1 MSRVLTGVT
10 LLPVLFLAACNTN
23 DGSPHSASLVAVSA
37 SEVSA
42 GMEITISG
50 NGLYD
55 SVAGGVLS
63 ATVCGVPL
71 ENVNLVGDVESIILP
86 GGSGVT
92 VRVGSEVTG
101 TVSDFTA
108 TGAGDVAVRLP
119 DGRVLVLEDAVECA
133 PEPEADVGL
142 DIAGFTAS
150 PEALLVGDEVTFEWV
165 VDYSGGD
172 ELTCHLGGVAV
183 DCAAGT
189 GTLVFDEA
197 GEISVFFEVTAGDLS
212 DVAELGLVV
221 MELPVAAVHE
231 FSVGVGQTLE
241 VDAAGLLR
249 NVTGF
254 PAPVAVPVTAGVS
267 EHGTYTIAAD
277 GAFSYSPVAGFV
289 GSDVIPY
296 TVENDAGQSEGIV
309 TVSVV
314 LGDLVVTSFTA
325 PDDARVGEAVEFS
338 WQVTHDDG
346 GQLSCSFDPG
356 DGSAVQDLAEADCA
370 AGSLSYAYTAVDWVI
385 AVFSVED
392 GLGQSVSA
400 EHQIEVVAPDGPVAV
415 DDAFTVSVDELP
427 LVLTVE
433 ELLANDVSPA
443 GGVLTV
449 SSVEALSHV
458 AFDADAGLITLDPLG
473 AFDSLPRGES
483 DTVELSYEVVDEWGS
498 SAAGTVV
505 ITIEGTAEVLAVDVS
520 PSELH
525 LFPGATRQLDLV
537 VSVHGDVSEDVH
549 WESSDWGVAT
559 VDSAGLV
566 TGVGSGAA
574 TITAVSVVDAGVSAT
589 AAVTVSDPFTM
600 LIDTRLVDADEFPL
614 SLRGTGEVTVDWGD
628 GTVEVFTDP
637 SHPRH
642 EYLVPGE
649 YVINVVGALEAGA
662 SFGTGVFP
670 HDGSEAVLA
679 VTSWGDLGITSF
691 NGAFNG
697 AVNLT
702 EVPEELPES
711 VTDLSYMFMDAARFN
726 QDIGSWDTSRVTM
739 MSGMFNG
746 ASSFNQDIGSWETG
760 EVTLMGGMFYGASSF
775 DQDIGGWD
783 TSSVTSMQS
792 MFRDAS
798 SFNQDLDDW
807 NTASVVSMSW
817 MFEGATQ
824 FNGSVGSWNTSQV
837 TSMRDMFNGAA
848 AFNQDIGGWD
858 TSQVTGMWGMFEGA
872 AAFDQD
878 IGGWDTSQVTFMR
891 AMFYG
896 AAAFNRDIGG
906 WDTSQVTNMWEMFS
920 DASSFDQDLSGWCV
934 ELIEVEPER
943 FVSSSSALRP
953 EHYPV
958 WGTCPSMSIPE

>member
-165 VDYSGGD
+165 IDYSGGD

-189 GTLVFDEA
+189 ETLAFDEA
-197 GEISVFFEVTAGDLS
+197 GEVSVTLEVVAGGLS

-221 MELPVAAVHE
+221 MELPVAADHG
-231 FSVGVGQTLE
+231 FSVGVGQTLV
-241 VDAAGLLR
+241 VDAAAGLLR
-249 NVTGF
+249 NAAGI

-267 EHGTYTIAAD
+267 EHGTYAIAAD

-289 GSDVIPY
+289 GSDVSPY
-296 TVENDAGQSEGIV
+296 AVENDAGQSEGIV

-314 LGDLVVTSFTA
+314 PGDLVVTSFTA

-370 AGSLSYAYTAVDWVI
+370 AGSLSYAYTAVDSVI

-400 EHQIEVVAPDGPVAV
+400 EHQIEVVAPVGPVAV
-415 DDAFTVSVDELP
+415 DDAFAVSVDDLP
-427 LVLTVE
+427 LVVTVE
-433 ELLANDVSPA
+433 ELLASEVSPA

-483 DTVELSYEVVDEWGS
+483 ETVEFTYGVVDEWGS

-505 ITIEGTAEVLAVDVS
+505 ITIEGTAEGLAV
-520 PSELH
+520 
-525 LFPGATRQLDLV
+525 R
-537 VSVHGDVSEDVH
+537 
-549 WESSDWGVAT
+549 
-559 VDSAGLV
+559 
-566 TGVGSGAA
+566 
-574 TITAVSVVDAGVSAT
+574 
-589 AAVTVSDPFTM
+589 
-600 LIDTRLVDADEFPL
+600 
-614 SLRGTGEVTVDWGD
+614 
-628 GTVEVFTDP
+628 
-637 SHPRH
+637 
-642 EYLVPGE
+642 
-649 YVINVVGALEAGA
+649 
-662 SFGTGVFP
+662 
-670 HDGSEAVLA
+670 
-679 VTSWGDLGITSF
+679 
-691 NGAFNG
+691 
-697 AVNLT
+697 
-702 EVPEELPES
+702 
-711 VTDLSYMFMDAARFN
+711 
-726 QDIGSWDTSRVTM
+726 
-739 MSGMFNG
+739 
-746 ASSFNQDIGSWETG
+746 
-760 EVTLMGGMFYGASSF
+760 
-775 DQDIGGWD
+775 
-783 TSSVTSMQS
+783 
-792 MFRDAS
+792 
-798 SFNQDLDDW
+798 
-807 NTASVVSMSW
+807 
-817 MFEGATQ
+817 
-824 FNGSVGSWNTSQV
+824 
-837 TSMRDMFNGAA
+837 
-848 AFNQDIGGWD
+848 
-858 TSQVTGMWGMFEGA
+858 
-872 AAFDQD
+872 
-878 IGGWDTSQVTFMR
+878 
-891 AMFYG
+891 
-896 AAAFNRDIGG
+896 
-906 WDTSQVTNMWEMFS
+906 
-920 DASSFDQDLSGWCV
+920 
-934 ELIEVEPER
+934 
-943 FVSSSSALRP
+943 
-953 EHYPV
+953 
-958 WGTCPSMSIPE
+958 